1 MDNYIFTSW
10 FSGDNGFAQHDH
22 TERCVANDFS
32 LIEKFYKSIEINNI
46 KCIIFHNELSKK
58 FTDKYKTNNISFVQ
72 KKIQYRKSYNDER
85 FFVYLDELKS
95 KEKNIEKV
103 IFTDCFDVMIHKT
116 PFNLITDKVD
126 ICVGEDPNN
135 KKTNLW
141 ISNKITSCNLKPIKL
156 IKAYNAGIIGGK
168 VSTMINF
175 LEMFTDTMSKCP
187 SNINSNM
194 GALNY
199 ILNTQK
205 FRLLSGFPLHNR
217 FKSFKH
223 EDAYIQHK

>member
-126 ICVGEDPNN
+126 ICV
-135 KKTNLW
+135 
-141 ISNKITSCNLKPIKL
+141 
-156 IKAYNAGIIGGK
+156 
-168 VSTMINF
+168 
-175 LEMFTDTMSKCP
+175 
-187 SNINSNM
+187 
-194 GALNY
+194 
-199 ILNTQK
+199 
-205 FRLLSGFPLHNR
+205 
-217 FKSFKH
+217 
-223 EDAYIQHK
+223 